1 MFSKGFIYIYIYMYI
16 SGGGGGGGLVGKLCP
31 TLGTHG
37 L

>member
-16 SGGGGGGGLVGKLCP
+16 SGGGRGGGLVGKLCP